1 MYCITY
7 RVVVPLLQP
16 DGDFVQLTIKC
27 HTAVS
32 WMSPTMSSPHKWFL
46 SNRVRHLGLNPFH
59 LVLELNVQHCAPLG
73 LSVVADQELDCVHV
87 AVSQCLF
94 NKLSC
99 WRDHSEAGSH
109 KFMLFTTHTH
119 ARARTLSQHTHKH
132 THEQVAK
139 NVCSV
144 LRIQQWKEKKLC
156 PCRLML
162 RTKDKPTVSRTQQCS
177 WTKNTFQS
185 VSWVPFCGV
194 NKSPR
199 CLASKT
205 GLLPGIV
212 LLTLVRAR
220 LGETICYLSFPVSV
234 ADHTSVSN

>member
-1 MYCITY
+1 MHHPGN
-7 RVVVPLLQP
+7 PLLWKA
-16 DGDFVQLTIKC
+16 TCSKR
-27 HTAVS
+27 S
-32 WMSPTMSSPHKWFL
+32 SSPFSKFRRL
-46 SNRVRHLGLNPFH
+46 PFVIFYIC
-59 LVLELNVQHCAPLG
+59 LLLQCFSWKRLKAMP
-73 LSVVADQELDCVHV
+73 C
-87 AVSQCLF
+87 SQLIHF

-162 RTKDKPTVSRTQQCS
+162 STKDKPTVSRTQQCS

-199 CLASKT
+199 CLAAKT